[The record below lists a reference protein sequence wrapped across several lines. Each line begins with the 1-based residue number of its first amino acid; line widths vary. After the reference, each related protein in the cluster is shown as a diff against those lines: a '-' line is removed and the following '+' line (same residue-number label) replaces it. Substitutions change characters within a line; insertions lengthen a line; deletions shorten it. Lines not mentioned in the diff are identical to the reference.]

1 MRKQVITH
9 PISAQALRPVADQ
22 SLNTVIGDRLKD
34 FILRE
39 KLRPGDKLPAEGV
52 LAERLQVSRTAIR
65 EAMRGLEALGMVE
78 ARQGSGRVVRDFNF
92 DAILDSLTYGMVFH
106 SHTIRQVTEVRKALD
121 AFFADHMVANV
132 SDADLAA
139 LDDLVADIQRLLR
152 DGKTYEDDDYAFHR
166 RLFEIAGNPL
176 ALQLFRI
183 TWEVRMSTGDPTFWQ
198 PPRSRSEVAI
208 HANIVK
214 ALRARDAAATR
225 MAMLAHYAYTDGL
238 LAKKL
243 AAEAAGMRETPSGRK
258 PARNGTNGKHA

>member
-9 PISAQALRPVADQ
+9 PSSAQALRPVADQ

-132 SDADLAA
+132 TAADLEA
-139 LDDLVADIQRLLR
+139 LDDLVAEIQRLLR
-152 DGKTYEDDDYAFHR
+152 EGKTYEDEDYAFHR

-183 TWEVRMSTGDPTFWQ
+183 TWEVRMSTGDPTFWL

-214 ALRARDAAATR
+214 GLLARDVAATR
-225 MAMLAHYAYTDGL
+225 LAMLVHYAYTDGL

-243 AAEAAGMRETPSGRK
+243 AAEAAGASDIRNGLGM
-258 PARNGTNGKHA
+258 ARNGTHGKRA